1 MKHILCFS
9 GGKDSLAML
18 ITILEKNLPLDE
30 ILYVDVGDWMWE
42 NHQDHIKNIENKL
55 NVYIYIYRKDLW
67 DKLREMQS
75 KTDGYYQN
83 GKSIYEFENKF
94 WIRQHPQL
102 KENRM
107 KAREKYNK
115 RKQKR

>member
-1 MKHILCFS
+1 MKKI
-9 GGKDSLAML
+9 G
-18 ITILEKNLPLDE
+18 LEMKKTVFVTN
-30 ILYVDVGDWMWE
+30 GCS
-42 NHQDHIKNIENKL
+42 NHSK
-55 NVYIYIYRKDLW
+55 YRKYLW

-83 GKSIYEFENKF
+83 GKSIYEFENKS

>member
-1 MKHILCFS
+1 
-9 GGKDSLAML
+9 
-18 ITILEKNLPLDE
+18 
-30 ILYVDVGDWMWE
+30 
-42 NHQDHIKNIENKL
+42 
-55 NVYIYIYRKDLW
+55 
-67 DKLREMQS
+67 MQS

-83 GKSIYEFENKF
+83 GKSIYEIENKF
-94 WIRQHPQL
+94 WIKQHSQL